1 MLQAGSSSQGRHRRR
16 VSWRAA
22 ASGTCLP
29 ALLGLGRAE
38 PPSSLVGDPS
48 LPLEGGRVR
57 AGLCALGAERR
68 PAAIQAGFGERP
80 LALPLCGGPSL
91 RQELACPDRP
101 KAEAGPDGRHVPS
114 SGRQTCAHQP
124 VEQTR
129 LCGTR
134 RVCWGQMAQGCRQLL
149 GPALQTRGRLPR
161 SPVLR
166 RHVLPAGTRCA
177 SREKGELCLHWPPSQ
192 SWKTAL
198 MQG

>member
-1 MLQAGSSSQGRHRRR
+1 M
-16 VSWRAA
+16 SWRAA

-68 PAAIQAGFGERP
+68 PAAIQPGFGERP
-80 LALPLCGGPSL
+80 LALPLCGGPSLGSWRLGSRFTPSL

-101 KAEAGPDGRHVPS
+101 KAEAGPDGCHVPS

-129 LCGTR
+129 LCRTR
-134 RVCWGQMAQGCRQLL
+134 HVCWGQMAQGCRQLL
-149 GPALQTRGRLPR
+149 GPAPQTRSLLPR

-166 RHVLPAGTRCA
+166 RHVLPAGTR
-177 SREKGELCLHWPPSQ
+177 
-192 SWKTAL
+192 
-198 MQG
+198 